1 MQKREV
7 LQEGSIRQYIITA
20 FRELLVEKPYEKI
33 KVQHI
38 ADRAG
43 ISRTTFYLHF
53 QDKENLLHV
62 VTEDLLNELVSYYHQ
77 SPDNQDRHSPIDYTT
92 RFLCEHIERNIDF
105 YKERI
110 QDEAFVELLFRH
122 LYEALQV
129 SMQNDALSTFAAYG
143 TIGYLKRWIQM
154 DCRKPVKEVAT
165 GLRDIGEAHFE
176 RLVGSEA

>member
-7 LQEGSIRQYIITA
+7 LQQGSIRQYIITA

-53 QDKENLLHV
+53 QDKEDLLQV
-62 VTEDLLNELVSYYHQ
+62 VSEDLLNELVSYYHQ
-77 SPDNQDRHSPIDYTT
+77 PPDKQDHHASIDYTT
-92 RFLCEHIERNIDF
+92 RFICEHIERNIDF

-110 QDEAFVELLFRH
+110 QDESFSELLFRH
-122 LYEALQV
+122 LYEALHV
-129 SMQNDALSTFAAYG
+129 SMQNDALSTFTAYG
-143 TIGYLKRWIQM
+143 TIGYLKRWIDT
-154 DCRKPVKEVAT
+154 DCRKPAEEVAA
-165 GLRDIGEAHFE
+165 GLRDIGEAHFD
-176 RLVGSEA
+176 RFVGS